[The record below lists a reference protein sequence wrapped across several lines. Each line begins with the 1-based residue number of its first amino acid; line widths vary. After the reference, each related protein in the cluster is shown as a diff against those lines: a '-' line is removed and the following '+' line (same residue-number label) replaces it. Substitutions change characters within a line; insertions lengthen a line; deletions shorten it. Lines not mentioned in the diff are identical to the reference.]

1 MMSDFRVTPLEM
13 EMMLYYARFGSDG
26 GDHYKCVSPATLS
39 LLEDTHDMLKQ
50 AGLIW
55 TASGGV
61 RWGVTEKGRTWIDM
75 ALSTPLPIQKWAR
88 P

>member
-1 MMSDFRVTPLEM
+1 MSDFRVTPFEM
-13 EMMLYYARFGSDG
+13 EMLLYYARFGSDG
-26 GDHYKCVSPATLS
+26 GDHYKCVSAATQC
-39 LLEDTHDMLKQ
+39 LLERTHDHLKQ

-61 RWGVTEKGRTWIDM
+61 RWGVTEKGQAWIDM
-75 ALSTPLPIQKWAR
+75 ALSTPLPIQKWVC